1 MWANHAVSPLKCQTH
16 RQYREARCLG
26 VARRWQWTCV
36 MFLDT
41 ASLPFYLHVL
51 LCISQSATVAS
62 TTIIM
67 PSYVSARTSSLAITS
82 LLKIL
87 FVRNPS
93 LTDYPYSLSLI
104 STLVGKC
111 VTYSSI
117 HRARWFKDSKS
128 ESPRLVQFDLTQTI
142 IKILQEIWTMLFQ
155 YDEKFGLV

>member
-1 MWANHAVSPLKCQTH
+1 
-16 RQYREARCLG
+16 
-26 VARRWQWTCV
+26 

-51 LCISQSATVAS
+51 LRISQSATVAS
-62 TTIIM
+62 STKCPNTTIIM

-82 LLKIL
+82 LLKVL

-117 HRARWFKDSKS
+117 HRAR
-128 ESPRLVQFDLTQTI
+128 
-142 IKILQEIWTMLFQ
+142 
-155 YDEKFGLV
+155 